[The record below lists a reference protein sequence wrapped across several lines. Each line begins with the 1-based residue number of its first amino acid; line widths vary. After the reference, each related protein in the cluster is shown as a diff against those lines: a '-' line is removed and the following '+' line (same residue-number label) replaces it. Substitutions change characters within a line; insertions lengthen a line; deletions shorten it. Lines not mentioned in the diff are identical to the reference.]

1 MPVAMAD
8 SAPDFLQELIINI
21 FSRLQAKSIG
31 KCRCVSKPWRSLL
44 SDPLFIKAH
53 LNLHLHHPQK
63 HILISISHSPSSYN
77 LSVVTFTTTS
87 GSSNNDGFLEKLTL
101 LQNQLCFAEIVGS
114 CNGLVLVL
122 TFEGSNTPTMY
133 LMNPTTRELV
143 KFQPSP
149 LVWDD
154 AETSYGFGYDSSS
167 DDYKIVTLS
176 HDWLL
181 DKTESYP
188 AFVDVFSWQTGTWR
202 RIGCFP
208 YVPSSHSGVFLNG
221 SIHWLAL
228 SKIDGLCVI
237 IALDM
242 SCKQFQQLPWP
253 ETDNTPHNGS
263 RKLVL
268 LGGCLGMVVV
278 QSRQHVDVWMMKE
291 YGVGESWTKFI
302 VTTPKNAS
310 VWGPIC
316 LLGGDD
322 VVLQMGGKNFVVV
335 HYLKERTMRDMV
347 IAGIRDKFRRGVI
360 GFSESLVSPIFNSQQ
375 WRATL
380 PEDDFQNSC

>member
-1 MPVAMAD
+1 
-8 SAPDFLQELIINI
+8 
-21 FSRLQAKSIG
+21 
-31 KCRCVSKPWRSLL
+31 
-44 SDPLFIKAH
+44 
-53 LNLHLHHPQK
+53 
-63 HILISISHSPSSYN
+63 
-77 LSVVTFTTTS
+77 
-87 GSSNNDGFLEKLTL
+87 
-101 LQNQLCFAEIVGS
+101 
-114 CNGLVLVL
+114 
-122 TFEGSNTPTMY
+122 MY

-143 KFQPSP
+143 KFQHSP

-154 AETSYGFGYDSSS
+154 ADTSYGFGYDSSS

-188 AFVDVFSWQTGTWR
+188 AFVDVFSWRTGTWR

-242 SCKQFQQLPWP
+242 SCEQFQQLPWP

-322 VVLQMGGKNFVVV
+322 VVLQMGGKNFVV
-335 HYLKERTMRDMV
+335 HNLKERTMRDMV